1 MAANDTQDLAENTP
15 KVQTLII
22 PEESFENLNK
32 LLALTKAAD
41 LPELVREAI
50 AAYAELCNK
59 RSQGIEIFEWNPN
72 TRLIGRVMF
81 SFDARIGTKPSQ
93 MPPMPRT

>member
-59 RSQGIEIFEWNPN
+59 RSQGVEIFEWNPQ

-81 SFDARIGTKPSQ
+81 AFDARLGTPPSK
-93 MPPMPRT
+93 MPPAPRP